1 MTEHLPELV
10 PLDGLGKTVVYE
22 VFDGHTACKEEGEE
36 AAERFGLSEKPVKG
50 IALLVQVKLSKVRF
64 MGYSFC

>member
-22 VFDGHTACKEEGEE
+22 VFDGHTACKEEGEG
-36 AAERFGLSEKPVKG
+36 AERFGLSEKRGKG
-50 IALLVQVKLSKVRF
+50 IDLLVQVKLSKVRF

>member
-1 MTEHLPELV
+1 M
-10 PLDGLGKTVVYE
+10 
-22 VFDGHTACKEEGEE
+22 ACKEEGED
-36 AAERFGLSEKPVKG
+36 AERFGLSEKRVKG